1 MNDNCNIL
9 NILNKKYK
17 LENELNYK
25 DTKEFKQLL
34 IERDN
39 IKNTEEL
46 LKIKELEEQSKDN
59 IDETNDDISNEE
71 LMKFLDEEINGGKY
85 LIKKRTNKKKK
96 YKKSLKRKTKKNKTK
111 RKQNKTKR
119 KKLINK

>member
-96 YKKSLKRKTKKNKTK
+96 YKKSLKRKTKKNK
-111 RKQNKTKR
+111 
-119 KKLINK
+119 LINK